1 MDYAIVKECAVSGI
15 TLSCGL
21 CLLCSEKT
29 ALVGK
34 LMTYFGAQTGMNIYM
49 KAVLSSSVVSEEKG
63 MKGIPAAF
71 AVTALQQFV
80 GFVTFALFLLIAK
93 LVGKGYPIKKV
104 QGKQWIGVFLFS
116 FAFAFNI
123 ALNNFSISLVAISIN
138 LVIRSCLPL
147 STFISQQAL
156 SRITSSTAASKD
168 ADPRELL
175 CMVLGVV
182 CAAVAVVA
190 KAESKGQSSE
200 SSHLMLGVTV
210 CVVSTFSGAINLAL
224 AGFLGE
230 EVKLNPLDTTVYM
243 SIPVITFLIIP
254 IFLISHPVPWKGA
267 YNMTDWQIFTEVCRL
282 SPITVMYACISGVL
296 ALAYNTLQFSIVQT
310 LSATHATFAGNFNKA
325 ATIVLGVMIGLEHIP
340 AGYWGVVM
348 TIAVIC
354 NILCFTVYNIIKTRN
369 RQRDAGGAYTRTPL
383 NEDSRK
389 VEAIETE
396 PNGCLW
402 ACASKGTRR

>member
-1 MDYAIVKECAVSGI
+1 MDYAIVKECAVSGV

-21 CLLCSEKT
+21 CLLCFDKT

-49 KAVLSSSVVSEEKG
+49 KAVLSESVVSEEKG
-63 MKGIPAAF
+63 LKGIPAAF

-80 GFVTFALFLLIAK
+80 GFITFVLFLLIAK

-104 QGKQWIGVFLFS
+104 EGKSWIGVVL
-116 FAFAFNI
+116 FAFAFALNI

-147 STFISQQAL
+147 STFISQLAL
-156 SRITSSTAASKD
+156 SRFTSTGERKD
-168 ADPRELL
+168 TDPRELL
-175 CMVLGVV
+175 CMILGVV

-190 KAESKGQSSE
+190 KTESKGSSSE
-200 SSHLMLGVTV
+200 SSHMMLGVVV

-243 SIPVITFLIIP
+243 SIPVILFLVGP
-254 IFLISHPVPWKGA
+254 IFLIAHPVPWKGVG
-267 YNMTDWQIFTEVCRL
+267 NMTDWQIFTEVCKL
-282 SPITVMYACISGVL
+282 SPTTVMYACISGVL

-325 ATIVLGVMIGLEHIP
+325 ATIALGVIIGLEHIP
-340 AGYWGVVM
+340 VGSWGVVM

-354 NILCFTVYNIIKTRN
+354 NILCFTVYNIIKLKN
-369 RQRDAGGAYTRTPL
+369 KGKEGYTRTPL
-383 NEDSRK
+383 REDSRK
-389 VEAIETE
+389 VEAIDTE
-396 PNGCLW
+396 GAHNKGCLFT
-402 ACASKGTRR
+402 CASKGPNR